1 MKGNTN
7 WMHNKIRGNG
17 KKGKYHGIYCDSA
30 WELAF
35 LIYCF
40 EHNINV
46 KRCDIK
52 YTYIFNNEKHIYIP
66 DFITDEGIIEVKGR
80 FDAKAKEKMKQFPNI
95 LIYDK
100 NKMKPI
106 LEYVI

>member
-1 MKGNTN
+1 M
-7 WMHNKIRGNG
+7 
-17 KKGKYHGIYCDSA
+17 
-30 WELAF
+30 
-35 LIYCF
+35 
-40 EHNINV
+40 NV

-95 LIYDK
+95 IIYDK